1 MKTKDFKELCAVYT
15 ANPNLDNENVLLRT
29 MVFDTKYYV
38 ATVKYEKGNAL
49 RMLQSETGAIVL
61 CVYTNEAEVGSE
73 ISEKYELVKMSF
85 DELYDNV
92 NLNNVDY
99 VLLNPNTEALTL
111 SGAQVSKL
119 YREKYYSDSSYPLH
133 LEKDVEFKTRAL
145 KVSELNSKGTSKKII
160 DIYLTAVN
168 EKEESVRAALLD
180 EFVDELTNH
189 AKFYT
194 PVLPGE
200 EVDKIGNL
208 VVGKER
214 VLFLTEDNIKGEY
227 YLFVDADKIV
237 ETLKIDPENTYV
249 SVFDFDDY
257 VAMMDA
263 TRGVIK
269 GIKIIGDTTLTIPAS
284 DIYYYNAIKEH
295 ALLTKG
301 ATVLKGSYAPSE
313 ETDLM
318 EKELDELFVKV
329 PAVEKIW
336 LGREIELYKNNK
348 NAYVYNVV
356 LKLTSE
362 EINKAAVKE
371 KVRKILGNKLYRM
384 YITNEDVTDSQLKLV
399 YERNMER
406 IAKLEEEKKAKAA
419 QKEVEEV
426 KPKAT
431 KKVATSAKKTAT
443 TKKAPAKEETSAK
456 KSAAKKTVA
465 KKTAEKP
472 VAKNA
477 APAKKTTAAKTTT
490 KKATTTTK
498 KTDAPKKTSAK
509 KVEKK

>member
-49 RMLQSETGAIVL
+49 RMLQSETGSIVL
-61 CVYTNEAEVGSE
+61 CVYTSEAEVGAE
-73 ISEKYELVKMSF
+73 IADKYELVKMSF

-92 NLNNVDY
+92 NVNNVEY
-99 VLLNPNTEALTL
+99 ILINPNTEALTL
-111 SGAQVSKL
+111 TCAQVSKL
-119 YREKYYSDSSYPLH
+119 YREKYYSDSSLPLH
-133 LEKDVEFKTRAL
+133 LDKDVEFKTRAL
-145 KVSELNSKGTSKKII
+145 KVSELSSQTTSKKLI

-168 EKEESVRAALLD
+168 EKEEETRSNLLV
-180 EFVDELTNH
+180 EFVEELTNH

-194 PVLPGE
+194 PVLPDG
-200 EVDKIGNL
+200 EVDKVGNL

-214 VLFLTEDNIKGEY
+214 VLFFTEDNVKGEY
-227 YLFVDADKIV
+227 YLFVDANKIV
-237 ETLKIDPENTYV
+237 ETLKVDPENTYV

-269 GIKIIGDTTLTIPAS
+269 GLKIIGDTTIAIPAS

-295 ALLTKG
+295 NALTKDI
-301 ATVLKGSYAPSE
+301 TVLKGSYAPSE
-313 ETDLM
+313 ETELM
-318 EKELDELFVKV
+318 EKELDELFVKY
-329 PAVEKIW
+329 PAVEKAW

-348 NAYVYNVV
+348 NAYIYNVV

-362 EINKAAVKE
+362 EINKDAVKE

-384 YITNEDVTDSQLKLV
+384 YITNDGVVDSQLKLV

-406 IAKLEEEKKAKAA
+406 IAKLEEEKKDELAK
-419 QKEVEEV
+419 KEIVEEV
-426 KPKAT
+426 KPKTVKKAAT
-431 KKVATSAKKTAT
+431 KTTDSKKTAKKETTKKETATAAKKTTVKKTAT
-443 TKKAPAKEETSAK
+443 
-456 KSAAKKTVA
+456 KKTE
-465 KKTAEKP
+465 EKP
-472 VAKNA
+472 VAK
-477 APAKKTTAAKTTT
+477 KTTT
-490 KKATTTTK
+490 AKKPTTTK
-498 KTDAPKKTSAK
+498 KTTATKKTAAK

>member
-38 ATVKYEKGNAL
+38 ATIKYEKGNAL
-49 RMLQSETGAIVL
+49 RMLQSETGSIVL
-61 CVYTNEAEVGSE
+61 CVYTNEAEVGAE
-73 ISEKYELVKMSF
+73 ITEKYELVKMTF

-92 NLNNVDY
+92 NVNNVEY
-99 VLLNPNTEALTL
+99 VLINPNTEALTL
-111 SGAQVSKL
+111 TCAQISKL
-119 YREKYYSDSSYPLH
+119 YREKYYSDSSFPLH
-133 LEKDVEFKTRAL
+133 LDKDVEFKTRAL
-145 KVSELNSKGTSKKII
+145 KVSELNSQATSKKLI
-160 DIYLTAVN
+160 DIYLTAAN
-168 EKEESVRAALLD
+168 EKEEEVRSKLLV
-180 EFVDELTNH
+180 EFVEELTNH

-194 PVLPGE
+194 PVLPDG

-227 YLFVDADKIV
+227 YLFVDANKIV
-237 ETLKIDPENTYV
+237 ETLKVDPENTYV

-269 GIKIIGDTTLTIPAS
+269 GLKIIGDTTITIPTS

-295 ALLTKG
+295 NALTKDI
-301 ATVLKGSYAPSE
+301 TVLKGSYAPSE

-318 EKELDELFVKV
+318 EKELDELFVKY
-329 PAVEKIW
+329 PAVEKAW

-348 NAYVYNVV
+348 NSYVYNVV

-362 EINKAAVKE
+362 EINKDAVKE
-371 KVRKILGNKLYRM
+371 NVRKILGNKLYRM
-384 YITNEDVTDSQLKLV
+384 YITNDGNVDSQLKLV

-406 IAKLEEEKKAKAA
+406 IAKLEEEKKAKAE
-419 QKEVEEV
+419 QKEKVVETNVEEV

-431 KKVATSAKKTAT
+431 KKATTTAKKTAT
-443 TKKAPAKEETSAK
+443 TKKAPAKKETTAK
-456 KSAAKKTVA
+456 KPAVKKTTT
-465 KKTAEKP
+465 KKVEEKP
-472 VAKNA
+472 VAKKPA
-477 APAKKTTAAKTTT
+477 ATKKATTAKTATKKTTAAKKVTT
-490 KKATTTTK
+490 
-498 KTDAPKKTSAK
+498 K